1 MLSFGAWVR
10 SHVLYSSL
18 CALSKA
24 MRVSQVVATL
34 ASRNSRKAPSFL
46 ADFASRGD
54 DLRAG
59 DLRLEEGGSVSTA
72 STASNAMASPSFF
85 FVSSATKDGLRAR
98 FDRRAVVASSSAAS
112 EASSSSSS
120 DGSRSLLD
128 RCAFVAS
135 SSRLDTNSSAT
146 AEVFLLDRLVGV
158 AASPLSSAGALD
170 FLAER
175 DFLRELLFFS
185 GCSSDSVSFSLA
197 GSFASGGNFRPA
209 AKAAFSV
216 GFLVRELF
224 LRWTISSGGDFRLPT
239 AEAAA
244 FFPRELFLRGGASLG
259 TLGVCF
265 ILTCPSAASSPPF
278 FFFSLRFLADLL
290 FSPIADSSF
299 SDIFFA

>member
-1 MLSFGAWVR
+1 MVI
-10 SHVLYSSL
+10 
-18 CALSKA
+18 
-24 MRVSQVVATL
+24 RVSQVVTWPRMAGV
-34 ASRNSRKAPSFL
+34 
-46 ADFASRGD
+46 ASRGD
-54 DLRAG
+54 DLRTAG
-59 DLRLEEGGSVSTA
+59 DLRLGVHDSVPTRSA
-72 STASNAMASPSFF
+72 ASNAMAAASFIF
-85 FVSSATKDGLRAR
+85 ISLAAKDGLRAR
-98 FDRRAVVASSSAAS
+98 FDRRAVVASSAAS
-112 EASSSSSS
+112 EASSSCSS

-128 RCAFVAS
+128 CCAFVA